1 MIRKAPVS
9 TIMTEKVITVNKTD
23 DLEKAEHLF
32 KHHHIR
38 HIPVVENDR
47 VVGMLSYTD
56 IQRLSFADI
65 TNEAEGDVDAMVY
78 NMFSIN
84 QIMKRNVV
92 SVSPTNSIKEIAE
105 IFIMREFHA
114 LPVVENNKLV
124 GIVTTTDLIR
134 YLLTQL

>member
-1 MIRKAPVS
+1 MIRKAPIS

-23 DLEKAEHLF
+23 EIEKAEHLF

-38 HIPVVENDR
+38 HIPVVEKDA

-56 IQRLSFADI
+56 LQRLSFADI
-65 TNEAEGDVDAMVY
+65 TNENEGDVDAMVY
-78 NMFSIN
+78 SMFSIS

-92 SVSPTNSIKEIAE
+92 SVSPRNSIKEIAE
-105 IFIMREFHA
+105 IFAKREFHA

-124 GIVTTTDLIR
+124 GIVTTTDLIN
-134 YLLTQL
+134 YLLKQF